1 MRVALN
7 AISFAPGTIG
17 GMETYFRSLISE
29 LALLPGDERYQV
41 WGDSRYL
48 SGLMP
53 DDARFELKACNGF
66 APRSAGWFARG
77 IIRNLTGR
85 DLAARSMQRIQAD
98 LVHHPFSLLTP
109 GAACPS
115 VVTIHDLQH
124 EFLPEFFSPW
134 VLRKK
139 QREYRAAAIA
149 ADRIITISD
158 HVRQTLLNRYDP
170 DPAKVTTIYLAASP
184 HFSSQEDPEQDRLLL
199 KRYGVERPFIFYPAA
214 TWPHKNHTTL
224 LAAFR
229 LLKDAARF
237 DGDLV
242 LSGIA
247 KQGHAAV
254 QQEIER
260 LGLTDCVRMS
270 GYFSMQDLP
279 AFYRCAEL
287 LAFPSLFEGFGLP
300 VLEAM
305 ACGCPVVC
313 ADATSL
319 PEIAGGAALLF
330 PPKDAAG
337 LALQMQRVLEDSSL
351 RSSLRQAGLGRAACF
366 SWQRTAR
373 ETLAVYHAV
382 LEGQG

>member
-7 AISFAPGTIG
+7 AVSFAPGTIG
-17 GMETYFRSLISE
+17 GMETYFRSLIS
-29 LALLPGDERYQV
+29 AFASLPGDDCYQLF
-41 WGDSRYL
+41 GDNRYL

-53 DDARFELKACNGF
+53 DDARFEVKACNGF
-66 APRSAGWFARG
+66 APRSTGWLARG
-77 IIRNLTGR
+77 IIRNLTGL
-85 DLAARSMQRIQAD
+85 DLAARCMGRIRAD

-124 EFLPEFFSPW
+124 EFFPEFFSPW
-134 VLRKK
+134 VVRKK
-139 QREYRAAAIA
+139 RREYRRAAEGA
-149 ADRIITISD
+149 AGIITISN
-158 HVRQTLLNRYDP
+158 HVRRTLLECYGLP
-170 DPAKVTTIYLAASP
+170 SEKVTTVYLASSP
-184 HFSSQEDPEQDRLLL
+184 LFSRQGDPEQDRLQLR
-199 KRYGVERPFIFYPAA
+199 RYGVERPFIFYPAA
-214 TWPHKNHTTL
+214 TWPHKNHATL

-229 LLKDAARF
+229 LLRDATGF

-247 KQGHAAV
+247 KQGHTTV

-260 LGLTDCVRMS
+260 LKLADCVRMI
-270 GYFSMQDLP
+270 GYFPMQDLP
-279 AFYRCAEL
+279 AFYRRAEL

-300 VLEAM
+300 LLEAM

-330 PPKDAAG
+330 PPRDAAA

-351 RSSLRQAGLGRAACF
+351 RSSLHQAGLERAACF

-373 ETLAVYHAV
+373 ETLALYHAV
-382 LEGQG
+382 LEEPS